1 MLMEEP
7 FSPSLLQPRMALKGL
22 VKQFLMQKSA
32 RRPRY
37 PSIYRT
43 ALRCFSSDISAWE
56 RRWDFNF
63 CPKAATK
70 GTIWSRL
77 LGSEHPVPPGAPKPI
92 LRHNGRAPSKATA
105 TRINIKLNEIIKNL
119 MKVLKTKLLQKH
131 ISWLPSISPSGR
143 RGDGRPKAIGCAYGV
158 GLRELLSGALGAV
171 LGAAPSPSR
180 GTLGWSS
187 VGINRA
193 PWVPSAISGC
203 RFLSTLLE
211 KSAL

>member
-22 VKQFLMQKSA
+22 VKQFLMQKST

-77 LGSEHPVPPGAPKPI
+77 LGSEQPVPPGAPKPI

-131 ISWLPSISPSGR
+131 ISWLPSISPSGC

-158 GLRELLSGALGAV
+158 GLRERGCSVEHLGQCWVLHHPLPGALWDGALWASIGPRGCPV
-171 LGAAPSPSR
+171 PFLAAVSYR
-180 GTLGWSS
+180 L
-187 VGINRA
+187 
-193 PWVPSAISGC
+193 
-203 RFLSTLLE
+203 F
-211 KSAL
+211 